1 MRMDDFSGL
10 TSGYIDINPTTN
22 PQITL
27 SDGLQPTELNL
38 LTLNNNEINIIDNF
52 INTNT
57 NTNTSFKPL
66 ILEHTNGSGTITAT
80 WTI

>member
-38 LTLNNNEINIIDNF
+38 LTLNNNEIN
-52 INTNT
+52 NT